1 MSNPRGGNMKRY
13 EITFLDTGITVVWTA
28 RQAQK
33 HFGKL
38 EWIEYK
44 NNYAP
49 DIFVIE
55 HGIW

>member
-1 MSNPRGGNMKRY
+1 MKKY

-33 HFGKL
+33 YFGKR

-49 DIFVIE
+49 DVFVIE